1 MTGTLSPTTTE
12 EVREAVRWAIEA
24 GEPLEVIAGATKR
37 KIAEPAQTAYVLD
50 VNDLSGILA
59 YEPEELILTVRP
71 GTSLETL
78 TQTLADKNQM
88 FAFEPIDLSALLG
101 GGPGTIGGTFGSNYS
116 GPRRVTAGAVR
127 DHMLGV
133 EAVSGRGDVFKAG
146 GKVVKNVTGYDLS
159 RALCGSWGTL
169 AVATELTI
177 KVLPKPEQQ
186 TTLVLTDLAPGEAV
200 VAMSTVMG
208 SSADASGAAY
218 LPADIAQTLP
228 LGLGSGSATVLRLEG
243 FGPSVAARSQTV
255 RGLFPGREIHAI
267 DGDASAA
274 LWTAVGNVQP
284 FATSNGAVWR
294 VSVAPTAGPAILDN
308 LPKNSR
314 AYLDWAGGLV
324 WIETLDEGDA
334 GAKTIRMAVAE
345 NGGGHATLIRATSGT
360 RASVPTFQPQSAGL
374 RALSERLRTAFDP
387 EGILNPGRMVR
398 A

>member
-1 MTGTLSPTTTE
+1 MTGTLSPTTTQ

-101 GGPGTIGGTFGSNYS
+101 GGPGTIGGTFGSNFA
-116 GPRRVTAGAVR
+116 GPRRLTAGAVR

-133 EAVSGRGDVFKAG
+133 EAVSGRGEVFKAG

-159 RALCGSWGTL
+159 RALSGSWGTL

-177 KVLPKPEQQ
+177 KVLPKPEHQ
-186 TTLVLTDLAPGEAV
+186 TTLILPDLSPREAV
-200 VAMSTVMG
+200 AAISKVMG
-208 SSADASGAAY
+208 SSADASGAAF
-218 LPADIAQTLP
+218 LPEDIVQMLS
-228 LGLGSGSATVLRLEG
+228 LGVGATSATALRIEG
-243 FGPSVAARSQTV
+243 FGPSVAARGKTV
-255 RGLFPGREIHAI
+255 HALFPGTHIHTV
-267 DGDASAA
+267 DGEASAA

-284 FATSNGAVWR
+284 FAATNGAVWR
-294 VSVAPTAGPAILDN
+294 VSVAPTAGPVILDN

-314 AYLDWAGGLV
+314 AYLDWGGGLV
-324 WIETLDEGDA
+324 WIETPDEGDA
-334 GAKTIRMAVAE
+334 GAKAIRRAVVQ

-360 RASVPTFQPQSAGL
+360 RASVPTFQPQSGGL